1 VRGTLVAAG
10 VATPLPGGV
19 PPTAARPAAARRGT
33 DTPSRPLVPAAG
45 VLAALALVGLG
56 AHRERR
62 ALRRN
67 REVV

>member
-1 VRGTLVAAG
+1 
-10 VATPLPGGV
+10 
-19 PPTAARPAAARRGT
+19 
-33 DTPSRPLVPAAG
+33 